1 MKHRRNLSSQS
12 LRTCQFR
19 TRLNYGASMICSQSY
34 GFSHSH
40 VQMWEL
46 DHKEGRTL
54 KNWCFRTVVLEKTL
68 QSPLGSKEIKP
79 VHPKGSQFSSVA
91 QVRPTLCDPMDCSMT
106 SFPVHHRLPELPQT
120 HVHWVGDAIQPSHPL
135 SSLSPPA
142 FSLSQHQGLFQ
153 WVSSSHQWPKYW
165 SFSFSFSSPSEYSG
179 LISFRIDWLTGF
191 L

>member
-79 VHPKGSQFSSVA
+79 VHPKGSQSKGRSGASDSLRPHGLQHDKFPCPSSTPGASSNSCPSSRWCHPTISSSVIPFSSCLQSFPA
-91 QVRPTLCDPMDCSMT
+91 SG
-106 SFPVHHRLPELPQT
+106 SFPVSQFFTSVAKVLEFQLQLQFSQWIFRT
-120 HVHWVGDAIQPSHPL
+120 D
-135 SSLSPPA
+135 SL
-142 FSLSQHQGLFQ
+142 
-153 WVSSSHQWPKYW
+153 
-165 SFSFSFSSPSEYSG
+165 
-179 LISFRIDWLTGF
+179 
-191 L
+191 